1 MKGGGSNQKSIVR
14 LIGAITIIR
23 SIPDSENNLDIG
35 CCTQYYLKRRGRP
48 IRNLRVDGSQCS
60 GRIHNVESDN
70 SSRKEADID
79 WFGKSGKCSAED
91 PPAAKKIQLYSRA
104 AEKAGIYIFLTS

>member
-1 MKGGGSNQKSIVR
+1 MFCKFDGWRIGDSNLGKGSKKSMEISMKGGGSNQKSIVR

-70 SSRKEADID
+70 SSR
-79 WFGKSGKCSAED
+79 
-91 PPAAKKIQLYSRA
+91 
-104 AEKAGIYIFLTS
+104 